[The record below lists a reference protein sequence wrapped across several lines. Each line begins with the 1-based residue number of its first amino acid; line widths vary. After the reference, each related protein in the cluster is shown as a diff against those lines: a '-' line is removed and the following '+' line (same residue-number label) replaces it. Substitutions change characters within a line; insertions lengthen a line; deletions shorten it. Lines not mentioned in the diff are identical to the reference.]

1 MPTVLSSVARRVHS
15 LRVELAKF
23 GVVGAVALLVDL
35 GTFNLARLALQLGPL
50 TSKTVSVTVAA
61 AAAYAGNRWWTYRH
75 HQRPPLV
82 TGFVLYAVLNAAGLV
97 IALTCL
103 ATSHYLLG
111 LTSTLADNLSANG
124 VGLALGTAFRFW
136 AYPRFVFRR
145 TAPEQ
150 LQPDEPGHQHH
161 RDDHEQSGPGDQVA
175 A

>member
-1 MPTVLSSVARRVHS
+1 MRPGVYVFGDAQQWELGSAR
-15 LRVELAKF
+15 
-23 GVVGAVALLVDL
+23 AVD
-35 GTFNLARLALQLGPL
+35 
-50 TSKTVSVTVAA
+50 
-61 AAAYAGNRWWTYRH
+61 
-75 HQRPPLV
+75 
-82 TGFVLYAVLNAAGLV
+82 

-136 AYPRFVFRR
+136 AYPRFVFCR
-145 TAPEQ
+145 TAPEE

-161 RDDHEQSGPGDQVA
+161 RDDDEESGPGDQVA

>member
-1 MPTVLSSVARRVHS
+1 MSSVAARVQS
-15 LRVELAKF
+15 VRAEAAKF

-35 GTFNLARLALQLGPL
+35 GTFNLARLVLHLGPL

-124 VGLALGTAFRFW
+124 AGLALGTAFRFW